1 MRKVDLQKEG
11 YNPAVVS
18 DKLYYLDPKLDK
30 YLPLG
35 NEEYDKIVSGQ
46 IRLWFKL

>member
-11 YNPAVVS
+11 YDPNKVT

-35 NEEYDKIVSGQ
+35 IEEYDKIISGQ
-46 IRLWFKL
+46 IRL